1 MPLTPK
7 QRLYRDFWTLFLQ
20 EFHAR
25 HPERLQKTA
34 AKTENHIDFD
44 AGLSAVHYSV
54 NFCRPEG
61 QPWFRVELYVDAKD
75 KGTATARF
83 DALMQGREAIEARFG
98 APLEWDSLEQSRAC
112 RIASYFP
119 AELSVEDSGRWD
131 ELRAWAI
138 ERLGSLRDAF
148 RPHLQTLS

>member
-1 MPLTPK
+1 MTPK
-7 QRLYRDFWTLFLQ
+7 QRLYRDFWTVFLR

-25 HPERLQKTA
+25 HPEWLQKTA
-34 AKTENHIDFD
+34 AETENHIDFD
-44 AGLSAVHYSV
+44 AGLSALHYSV
-54 NFCRPEG
+54 NFCRPES

-75 KGTATARF
+75 KETATARF
-83 DALMQGREAIEARFG
+83 DALMQGRESIKARFG

-119 AELSVEDSGRWD
+119 AELSVEDSDRWD

-138 ERLGSLRDAF
+138 ERLGSLRDAC
-148 RPHLQTLS
+148 RPHIQTLS

>member
-1 MPLTPK
+1 MTPK
-7 QRLYRDFWTLFLQ
+7 QRLYRDFWTVFLR

-25 HPERLQKTA
+25 HPEWHQKA
-34 AKTENHIDFD
+34 AAGTENHIDFD
-44 AGLSAVHYSV
+44 AGLSSLHYSV

-61 QPWFRVELYVDAKD
+61 QPWFRIELYVDAKD
-75 KGTATARF
+75 KETATARF
-83 DALMQGREAIEARFG
+83 NALMQGREAIEARFG

-119 AELSVEDSGRWD
+119 AELSVEDSDRWD

-148 RPHLQTLS
+148 RPHIQTLS